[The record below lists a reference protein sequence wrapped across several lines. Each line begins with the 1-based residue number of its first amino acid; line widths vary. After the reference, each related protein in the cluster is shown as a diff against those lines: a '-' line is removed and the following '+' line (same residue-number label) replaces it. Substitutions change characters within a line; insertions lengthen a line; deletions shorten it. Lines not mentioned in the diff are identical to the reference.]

1 MSYFKIKDQ
10 LADLSI
16 FEESAKQ
23 YFLVHRQILNNTLK
37 SSINKNKY
45 EENNQT
51 YREYSKE
58 YYEKKPRTSD
68 KSMHEK

>member
-37 SSINKNKY
+37 SSTNKNKY

-51 YREYSKE
+51 CREYSKE
-58 YYEKKPRTSD
+58 YYEKTPRTSD

>member
-58 YYEKKPRTSD
+58 YYEKNPRTSD